1 VSTEEKILA
10 VLEKM
15 DDRLGKLEGDVSG
28 LRVGQATLEA
38 GQTKLE
44 TEIASMQGEIGS
56 LSRRYDIQKV
66 LLEDV
71 QRRTTAVQD
80 GQAFVASDVRT
91 VREDVTRID
100 RTTREI
106 WGHLMRHDQEIS
118 GLKEM

>member
-1 VSTEEKILA
+1 VNNEEKIIHI
-10 VLEKM
+10 LEKM
-15 DDRLGKLEGDVSG
+15 DGRLEK
-28 LRVGQATLEA
+28 LEA
-38 GQTKLE
+38 GQAKLE
-44 TEIASMQGEIGS
+44 TEVASLG
-56 LSRRYDIQKV
+56 RRYDIQKV

-106 WGHLMRHDQEIS
+106 WGHVMRHDQEIS
-118 GLKEM
+118 GLKEI